1 MFKSARS
8 SLAVVGAFVAGLL
21 IGWWVIGWWL
31 WPVKWTNA
39 LPMDLL
45 PAYRD
50 TYVVGVAYALQV
62 TGDVER
68 ARRSMEALGIGAE
81 QRQAL
86 DSAMASYPASIEPL
100 SVLGQTLQVPPPP
113 RRPPVVSEG
122 DSWLT
127 SLLLSTAVV
136 LVLGLVIFALQR
148 SGRLPQRWPSWLSAL
163 RLRLTARTPTGG
175 APSEQPTAA
184 PSPSL
189 RDRFSFS
196 ITRDQEGA
204 APVGGAT
211 ARRSLGSFAPV
222 YRREMAE
229 YNESYNLVTPDGKG
243 YVGHCGMG
251 VAETIDPDD
260 TQVAALEVWLFDKSD
275 IRTHTL
281 VLESQ
286 GASEHIAED
295 ERAEV
300 GSERIVA
307 EPGQTFTIESKSLIL
322 HGRVVQVTYVENDT
336 MPETIFQEVKVE
348 MDVALR

>member
-1 MFKSARS
+1 MFRSARP
-8 SLAVVGAFVAGLL
+8 SLAVVGAFLAGLL

-31 WPVKWTNA
+31 WPVRWTNA

-68 ARRSMEALGIGAE
+68 ARRSMEALGTGAE

-113 RRPPVVSEG
+113 RRPLAASEG
-122 DSWLT
+122 GSWLR
-127 SLLLSTAVV
+127 SLLLSAAIV
-136 LVLGLVIFALQR
+136 LVLGLAILALQR
-148 SGRLPQRWPSWLSAL
+148 SGRLPQRWPNWLSAL
-163 RLRLTARTPTGG
+163 RLWLMARVPSGG
-175 APSEQPTAA
+175 APSEQPTTA
-184 PSPSL
+184 PAPSL
-189 RDRFSFS
+189 RDRLSFS
-196 ITRDQEGA
+196 IARDQEGA
-204 APVGGAT
+204 VPVGSAT
-211 ARRSLGSFAPV
+211 ARPILGSFAPV
-222 YRREMAE
+222 YRRGMAE
-229 YNESYNLVTPDGKG
+229 YNESYNLMTPDGKG
-243 YVGHCGMG
+243 YVGTCGMG
-251 VAETIDPDD
+251 IAETIDADD
-260 TQVAALEVWLFDKSD
+260 SQVAALEVWLFDKSD

-281 VLESQ
+281 VLESRR
-286 GASEHIAED
+286 ASEHIAED

-307 EPGQTFTIESKSLIL
+307 EPGQTFTIESQSLIL
-322 HGRVVQVTYVENDT
+322 QGRVVEVTYVEDET
-336 MPETIFQEVKVE
+336 MPETIFQEVKVK

>member
-1 MFKSARS
+1 MLGSTRP

-21 IGWWVIGWWL
+21 IGWLVIGWWL
-31 WPVKWTNA
+31 WPVQWTNA

-68 ARRSMEALGIGAE
+68 ARRSMEALGTGVE

-113 RRPPVVSEG
+113 RRPLAASEG
-122 DSWLT
+122 GSWLT
-127 SLLLSTAVV
+127 SLLLSAAIV
-136 LVLGLVIFALQR
+136 LVLGLAVFALRR
-148 SGRLPQRWPSWLSAL
+148 SGRLPQRWLSWLSAL
-163 RLRLTARTPTGG
+163 RLRLMARAPSGG
-175 APSEQPTAA
+175 TQSEQPTAA

-189 RDRFSFS
+189 RDRLSFS
-196 ITRDQEGA
+196 ITRDQESA
-204 APVGGAT
+204 VPAGGAT
-211 ARRSLGSFAPV
+211 ARRRLGSFTPV
-222 YRREMAE
+222 YRRGMAE
-229 YNESYNLVTPDGKG
+229 YNESYTLTTPDSKG

-251 VAETIDPDD
+251 VAETIDADD

-307 EPGQTFTIESKSLIL
+307 EPGRTFTIESQSLIL
-322 HGRVVQVTYVENDT
+322 HGRVVEVTYVEDET

-348 MDVALR
+348 IDVALR